1 MNESVNT
8 TSLRSHKSQWYEC
21 VVHYPKTQE
30 DGTIKNVSESYV
42 VEALSFTEAET
53 RFTAEMSKYISA
65 DFTIKNIN
73 PMPFNE
79 VFFSGYPEDD
89 KFYLCKVAFITLDEK
104 SEKEKKSYTNYL
116 IQASTT
122 MGAHNTIDQVMRKS
136 MIDYHV
142 VSIRETKYI
151 DIFEY
156 VKTL

>member
-104 SEKEKKSYTNYL
+104 SEKEKIKNGKQCS
-116 IQASTT
+116 
-122 MGAHNTIDQVMRKS
+122 
-136 MIDYHV
+136 
-142 VSIRETKYI
+142 
-151 DIFEY
+151 
-156 VKTL
+156 